1 MPSKEKSAAAEVS
14 IYKFYKVEGD
24 KLIRSR
30 RECPRCGR
38 GVFMAEHKN
47 RNTCGKCGF
56 TEFRRSDESKKQTS
70 KS

>member
-1 MPSKEKSAAAEVS
+1 LPNKDKSAASEVA
-14 IYKFYKVEGD
+14 IHKFYKIEGE
-24 KLIRSR
+24 KLTRVR

-56 TEFRRSDESKKQTS
+56 TEFRRSDESKKQTN